1 MIVLSKKHLEII
13 YRLILNKERVFG
25 SYGLTSN
32 GLSRAG
38 VNRQTFRINKEFLL
52 QNYLISYVS
61 TENHGKQMW
70 KFYDVTPLG
79 FLTAYQNILQG
90 KARRRLPS
98 QRSLEKYFPI
108 VWRNWEYLSEVVQ
121 KYSDHAMED
130 FLEISIDGFSIDN
143 HRTFFQEFDKNSPIN
158 TRINLNFGFYDI
170 AIKSEFHFEEEKFS
184 FKRRHNVKPKMDD
197 RDLFMRNVR
206 ENFTFLFFFNMFPQ
220 KESYVNDSLSKQLI
234 SVINEDSELNQIFNN
249 KVKFT
254 FKFVNEKPLIEFLSK
269 KVTGQ
274 PRLVLSP

>member
-1 MIVLSKKHLEII
+1 
-13 YRLILNKERVFG
+13 
-25 SYGLTSN
+25 
-32 GLSRAG
+32 
-38 VNRQTFRINKEFLL
+38 
-52 QNYLISYVS
+52 
-61 TENHGKQMW
+61 
-70 KFYDVTPLG
+70 
-79 FLTAYQNILQG
+79 
-90 KARRRLPS
+90 
-98 QRSLEKYFPI
+98 
-108 VWRNWEYLSEVVQ
+108 
-121 KYSDHAMED
+121 
-130 FLEISIDGFSIDN
+130 
-143 HRTFFQEFDKNSPIN
+143 
-158 TRINLNFGFYDI
+158 
-170 AIKSEFHFEEEKFS
+170 
-184 FKRRHNVKPKMDD
+184 MDD